1 MEKAHALVNVRDIN
15 LICHYYKTYA
25 QIEGVTRRRK
35 ITRSRRRSGTWKS
48 EQQRVT
54 NGYSLLHGSS
64 WSMIW
69 AFLSGIWPR
78 KYDKSAL
85 VFSHR
90 RTMETLG
97 KIGEKNIPR
106 LVKCSPRYLYWL
118 LSISF
123 SKSALSVPFLAS
135 I

>member
-1 MEKAHALVNVRDIN
+1 MMEKAHALVNVRDIN

-25 QIEGVTRRRK
+25 QIEGIARRRK
-35 ITRSRRRSGTWKS
+35 ITRVAGEVASWKS
-48 EQQRVT
+48 EQLRVT

-64 WSMIW
+64 GSMIW

-78 KYDKSAL
+78 ISDKRAL

-106 LVKCSPRYLYWL
+106 LVMSRPVQLR
-118 LSISF
+118 
-123 SKSALSVPFLAS
+123 AD
-135 I
+135 